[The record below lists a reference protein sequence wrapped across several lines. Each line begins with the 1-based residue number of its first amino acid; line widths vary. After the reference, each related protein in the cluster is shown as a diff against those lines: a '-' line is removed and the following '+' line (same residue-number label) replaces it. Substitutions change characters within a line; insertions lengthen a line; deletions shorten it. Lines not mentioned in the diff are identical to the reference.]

1 MCLEVKFMKGQLFT
15 LESFIS
21 ILMLF
26 FIVVYLFQNPPT
38 SPEFNRINYKLKAY
52 NGLKILEETGELRED
67 VVDNNITSI
76 ENKLNPFLPAFLYYN
91 VTIFNETTNITQIP
105 SLANEKNT
113 LVISYLLAGDIDY
126 YKPRE
131 VIIYVWGFE

>member
-38 SPEFNRINYKLKAY
+38 SPEFKTINYKLEAY
-52 NGLKILEETGELRED
+52 NGLKILEKTGELRKD
-67 VVDNNITSI
+67 VVDNNVTSI
-76 ENKLNPFLPAFLYYN
+76 ENKLNPFLPNFLYYN

-105 SLANEKNT
+105 SLVNEKNT
-113 LVISYLLAGDIDY
+113 LAISYLLAGDIDY

-131 VIIYVWGFE
+131 VIVYVWGFE